1 MATKKSGIQRALE
14 MYEGKS
20 TALAAAIGA
29 GVSRQNV
36 EHWLSINRVP
46 HERCARVAIVTGI
59 PLKDLNPLHDWE
71 EVRHALSLQ
80 AA

>member
-46 HERCARVAIVTGI
+46 HERCARVALVTGI
-59 PLKDLNPLHDWE
+59 PLQELNPVHDWE
-71 EVRHALSLQ
+71 EVRQALSLKV
-80 AA
+80 A